1 MKFDYFLNGD
11 LLGLLEVCGY
21 SSGCNKSKLVFYGDT
36 EDIIIG
42 EKGVMDQIKKRKI
55 F

>member
-11 LLGLLEVCGY
+11 LLGLLEVYGC

-36 EDIIIG
+36 EDEIIG
-42 EKGVMDQIKKRKI
+42 EKGVMGQIKKR
-55 F
+55 FFF